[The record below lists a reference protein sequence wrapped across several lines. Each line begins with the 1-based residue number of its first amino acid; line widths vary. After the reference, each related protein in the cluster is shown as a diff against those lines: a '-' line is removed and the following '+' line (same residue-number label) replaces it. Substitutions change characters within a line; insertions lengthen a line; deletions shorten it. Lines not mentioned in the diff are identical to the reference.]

1 MNTSFSYLTLISQWT
16 GLKPFKVL
24 SSAAERGRE
33 QTFWL
38 VYNTRDQME
47 KGRKGESEYFDRQSD
62 PKNQTTLTPLI
73 PALYP
78 FLGHF

>member
-47 KGRKGESEYFDRQSD
+47 KGRKGGQ
-62 PKNQTTLTPLI
+62 NTLIDSLI
-73 PALYP
+73 QKIKL
-78 FLGHF
+78 L